1 MEIKSEVEKSKLP
14 TLAKR
19 EAKSGTMIFGLL
31 GALFILAS
39 VISLPLVERSFE
51 VNFMAIL
58 YLILMGLGLFIV
70 LGIVLFILFKWFY
83 YLKKNVWSNIT
94 FEFSTDRVETRID
107 FKQLN
112 FFNKWSYRKMVRRYG
127 VKINQKILIRDLR
140 KTRIKKHK
148 IQFYDNSN
156 LLNPLVFPKEIEH
169 YEEIKAIV
177 NNNPKQYKL
186 FQPDDST

>member
-19 EAKSGTMIFGLL
+19 EAKNGTMIFGLL
-31 GALFILAS
+31 GVLFILAS

-107 FKQLN
+107 FNQLN

-140 KTRIKKHK
+140 ITIIKKHK

>member
-1 MEIKSEVEKSKLP
+1 
-14 TLAKR
+14 
-19 EAKSGTMIFGLL
+19 
-31 GALFILAS
+31 
-39 VISLPLVERSFE
+39 
-51 VNFMAIL
+51 
-58 YLILMGLGLFIV
+58 
-70 LGIVLFILFKWFY
+70 
-83 YLKKNVWSNIT
+83 
-94 FEFSTDRVETRID
+94 
-107 FKQLN
+107 
-112 FFNKWSYRKMVRRYG
+112 MVRRYG

-177 NNNPKQYKL
+177 NNNPEQYKL

>member
-1 MEIKSEVEKSKLP
+1 MGIKSEVEKSKLP

-19 EAKSGTMIFGLL
+19 EAKNGTMIFGLL
-31 GALFILAS
+31 GVLFILAS

-107 FKQLN
+107 FNQLN
-112 FFNKWSYRKMVRRYG
+112 FFNKWSYRKMVWLYG
-127 VKINQKILIRDLR
+127 VKINQKILINDLR

-177 NNNPKQYKL
+177 NNNPEQYKL